1 LKNLAV
7 VDASKLLAKGGLVIN
22 IKLLDSPYCM
32 SGFLLEEVGDAEK
45 TKLELNMRA
54 NYTIDNVYLGVV

>member
-1 LKNLAV
+1 M
-7 VDASKLLAKGGLVIN
+7 DASKLLAKGGLVIN

-32 SGFLLEEVGDAEK
+32 SGFLLEEVGDVEK

-54 NYTIDNVYLGVV
+54 NYTIDNIYMGVV